1 MTVAEISEMLEG
13 VFEGDADKEINSVG
27 KIESA
32 RPDQITFIANS
43 LYEKFYSQTNAGAIL
58 VSENF
63 EIKSKRDDI
72 CVIRVQD
79 PYRGFLLL
87 LEKFEDDDDEL
98 YEGISDNCSIGKDV
112 YLGNDIFVGD
122 FTVINDNC
130 KIGNNTQIHSNCTID
145 RNVSIGN
152 NVIIYPNVTV
162 YKGCIIG
169 DNCIIHSGCVIG
181 SDGFGQVKQT
191 DGSYKK
197 LPQIG
202 IVRISDN
209 VEIGSNS
216 SIDRATIGET
226 FIGKGVK
233 IDNMVQIAH
242 NVSIDENTVIAG
254 QVGIAGSAKIG
265 KRVMIGGQSGIVGH
279 ITICDDVIIGASV
292 GVSKSIEKPGIYT
305 GYRGKPH
312 RENLRQEANIS
323 RLDDIVEK
331 LKILEKLIHRGE

>member
-13 VFEGDADKEINSVG
+13 VIEGDSDREIHSVG
-27 KIESA
+27 KIETA

-43 LYEKFYSQTNAGAIL
+43 LYEKFYTQTNAGAIL

-63 EIKSKRDDI
+63 EIQSKRNDI
-72 CVIRVQD
+72 SVIRVKD

-87 LEKFEDDDDEL
+87 LEKFEEDDDEL
-98 YEGISDNCSIGKDV
+98 YEGISDKCSLGNDV
-112 YLGNDIFVGD
+112 ELGNDIFIGD

-145 RNVSIGN
+145 KNVTIGN
-152 NVIIYPNVTV
+152 NVIIFPNVTI

-169 DNCIIHSGCVIG
+169 DNCIIHSGSVIG
-181 SDGFGQVKQT
+181 SDGFGQVKQN

-202 IVRISDN
+202 IVRISEN
-209 VEIGSNS
+209 VEVGSNC

-233 IDNMVQIAH
+233 LDNMVQIAH
-242 NVSIDENTVIAG
+242 NVSIGENTVIAG

-279 ITICDDVIIGASV
+279 ISICDDVIIGASV
-292 GVSKSIEKPGIYT
+292 GVSKSIEKPGLYT

-312 RENLRQEANIS
+312 RDNLRQEANIA
-323 RLDDIVEK
+323 RLDEVVEK
-331 LKILEKLIHRGE
+331 LKLLEKKINPGE